1 MDSQGGSLH
10 SGELAA
16 LAGVSTDTLRHYERK
31 GLLPVTPRSAN
42 GYRIYDTEVLDRVRM
57 IRSALRLGFS
67 IDELARVLQVRA
79 AGGVPCQEVRN
90 MAAAK
95 LRGLREREKELTQMV
110 SLLGKV
116 IRDWDRRLRKSNGR
130 PAHLLQSLA
139 IGASGGHLAPPF
151 SSSRRRNSR
160 RGIRREE

>member
-1 MDSQGGSLH
+1 MDSQDRLLH

-16 LAGVSTDTLRHYERK
+16 KAGVSTDTLRHYERK
-31 GLLPVTPRSAN
+31 GLLPTTARSAN
-42 GYRIYDTEVLDRVRM
+42 GYRLYRAEALDRVRL

-79 AGGVPCQEVRN
+79 AGGVPCKDVRN

-95 LRGLREREKELTQMV
+95 LRDLREREKELAEMAQML
-110 SLLGKV
+110 SKV

-130 PAHLLQSLA
+130 PAHLLQALA
-139 IGASGGHLAPPF
+139 ASDCGGRVAPPF
-151 SSSRRRNSR
+151 SSSRRRNPKQ
-160 RGIRREE
+160 GEKV